1 MSERLARPQQLLEGG
16 GGGAAVAAALPPTA
30 LLIAAHSFCHWQVSH
45 RITMQP
51 LSPLPKCEI
60 GEPMVELRNVTKH
73 YPIVGRSDAVQAL
86 KGICIGEGYPVGPIR
101 KGEFIILRGPSG
113 GGKTT
118 LLNIIGCIDT
128 VTSGSIGML
137 GHEITA
143 SASDAFLADLR
154 LRSIGFVFQ
163 TFNLLGAFSAYATHP
178 AELNS
183 VLHRARLV
191 DSNCVIPP

>member
-1 MSERLARPQQLLEGG
+1 
-16 GGGAAVAAALPPTA
+16 
-30 LLIAAHSFCHWQVSH
+30 
-45 RITMQP
+45 MQP

-191 DSNCVIPP
+191 DSNCAIPP

>member
-1 MSERLARPQQLLEGG
+1 
-16 GGGAAVAAALPPTA
+16 
-30 LLIAAHSFCHWQVSH
+30 
-45 RITMQP
+45 MQP

-60 GEPMVELRNVTKH
+60 GEPVVELRNVTKH

-143 SASDAFLADLR
+143 SASDQFLADLR
-154 LRSIGFVFQ
+154 LRSVGFVFQ
-163 TFNLLGAFSAYATHP
+163 TFNLLGAFSAYATLL
-178 AELNS
+178 AS
-183 VLHRARLV
+183 WTLV
-191 DSNCVIPP
+191 FVANALLISNCAIVH

>member
-1 MSERLARPQQLLEGG
+1 
-16 GGGAAVAAALPPTA
+16 
-30 LLIAAHSFCHWQVSH
+30 
-45 RITMQP
+45 MQP

-60 GEPMVELRNVTKH
+60 GEPVVELRNVTKH

-143 SASDAFLADLR
+143 SASDQFLADLR

-163 TFNLLGAFSAYATHP
+163 TFNLLGAFSAYATLL
-178 AELNS
+178 ASWTLYFIANA
-183 VLHRARLV
+183 VLV
-191 DSNCVIPP
+191 SNCAIVH

>member
-1 MSERLARPQQLLEGG
+1 
-16 GGGAAVAAALPPTA
+16 
-30 LLIAAHSFCHWQVSH
+30 
-45 RITMQP
+45 
-51 LSPLPKCEI
+51 
-60 GEPMVELRNVTKH
+60 MVELRNVTKH

-163 TFNLLGAFSAYATHP
+163 TFKTAPLLTPFQK
-178 AELNS
+178 
-183 VLHRARLV
+183 LHRLHHDSIHLLRLRLAFAAAAQ
-191 DSNCVIPP
+191 DPHAGHAGMQH